1 MVTFTLGGSNHSTWP
16 VLEGEDMATKGEI
29 LLVDDD
35 PDIRDS
41 LQIILEN
48 HGYTVRTATNS
59 QQALAAVKVKMPDL
73 MILDVMMTTE
83 TEGFDLAFDLKK
95 REGAENLPIILLTS
109 FLDKVRQD
117 GPEKFQYIMGEQ
129 WPAKWMFEKPVNA
142 QKLIAK
148 FERILAER

>member
-1 MVTFTLGGSNHSTWP
+1 MFTFTFGGGDNPAEP
-16 VLEGEDMATKGEI
+16 VLRGEGMATKGEI

-59 QQALAAVKVKMPDL
+59 QQALAAIKVKIPDL
-73 MILDVMMTTE
+73 MVLDVMMTTE

-148 FERILAER
+148 IESILAER

>member
-1 MVTFTLGGSNHSTWP
+1 
-16 VLEGEDMATKGEI
+16 MATKGEI

-48 HGYTVRTATNS
+48 HGYTIRTAMNS
-59 QQALAAVKVKMPDL
+59 QQALAAVKAKMPDL
-73 MILDVMMTTE
+73 MILDIMMTTE
-83 TEGFDLAFDLKK
+83 TEGFDLAFELKK
-95 REGAENLPIILLTS
+95 RAGAENLPIILLTS

-129 WPAKWMFEKPVNA
+129 WPAKWMFEKPVNTK
-142 QKLIAK
+142 KLLAK
-148 FERILAER
+148 IEGILAER